1 MLNHVIQRE
10 ISWFYPWLRRVT
22 QSLMTYEC
30 RSHTLQPT
38 ALANEVLAKLLA
50 WRGSLSG
57 NAELSL
63 RQLAVTIA
71 RQTLIDH
78 GRQRVIRAAYRKEM
92 VNQQR
97 MQMQKLE
104 NISLQ
109 NRLAAVVDAM
119 EELESIDPTL
129 SSLIRY
135 RFFQGYSLQKT
146 AELLDLPP
154 RTAARRWAF
163 AKAFLADA
171 ISSLE
176 SREKTSDA

>member
-1 MLNHVIQRE
+1 
-10 ISWFYPWLRRVT
+10 
-22 QSLMTYEC
+22 
-30 RSHTLQPT
+30 
-38 ALANEVLAKLLA
+38 
-50 WRGSLSG
+50 
-57 NAELSL
+57 
-63 RQLAVTIA
+63 
-71 RQTLIDH
+71 
-78 GRQRVIRAAYRKEM
+78 
-92 VNQQR
+92 
-97 MQMQKLE
+97 MQKLE
-104 NISLQ
+104 NISLK